1 MQDLKRIRRNLATRK
16 TKRGSEVNSTEPSLW
31 GFQIRKPT
39 LLTRVFPAMFT
50 GFYFLSIYYAMI
62 TFSSPPPVTLR
73 RLTFWVRPYQDCSRV
88 TAIPLAA
95 SPDQAA
101 LPVAVVASS
110 SQQQQQEEE
119 VVVSRIKS

>member
-62 TFSSPPPVTLR
+62 TLLITTTCDPATVNFLG
-73 RLTFWVRPYQDCSRV
+73 
-88 TAIPLAA
+88 A
-95 SPDQAA
+95 S
-101 LPVAVVASS
+101 LPGL
-110 SQQQQQEEE
+110 
-119 VVVSRIKS
+119 